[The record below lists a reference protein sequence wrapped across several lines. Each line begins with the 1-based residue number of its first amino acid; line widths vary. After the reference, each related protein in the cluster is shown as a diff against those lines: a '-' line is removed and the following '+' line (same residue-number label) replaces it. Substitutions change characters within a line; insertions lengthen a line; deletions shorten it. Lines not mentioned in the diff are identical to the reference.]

1 MVKELLIDVWT
12 EGDWVPMVLSSIIWA
27 MLLLLIWLFGYG
39 ALYLIDS
46 SYLQEQNGTGK
57 IVDMVYHPA
66 HTYTTF
72 IHVNKVSI
80 PQIHRVPES
89 WECIIKVNNLT
100 DGVSV
105 TKYFYDRTPIGQD
118 LNVTFTNGRIWDS
131 MYIKGFTLKD

>member
-57 IVDMVYHPA
+57 
-66 HTYTTF
+66 
-72 IHVNKVSI
+72 N
-80 PQIHRVPES
+80 R
-89 WECIIKVNNLT
+89 
-100 DGVSV
+100 
-105 TKYFYDRTPIGQD
+105 
-118 LNVTFTNGRIWDS
+118 
-131 MYIKGFTLKD
+131 